1 MEMAVMKVEGFLF
14 FIFEVPWRQET
25 SHTRPCEA
33 TLGNTR
39 VLKRQTGARGKCAQ
53 EPLLCFLWERQ
64 RKGSGELI

>member
-1 MEMAVMKVEGFLF
+1 METAVMKVEVFLF

-53 EPLLCFLWERQ
+53 EPLL
-64 RKGSGELI
+64 